1 MVRSVRTSL
10 YTMPQVT
17 IHHNH
22 CRKRRVRSVENSADG
37 KLDHRRHCH
46 SWRIR
51 EFHHRKFAQRQ
62 YRHSWTIREFH
73 HRTVRS
79 QAVSPLVENQRI
91 PPLDSSVTGSIT
103 TRGESGNSTTG
114 QFGQRR
120 YRHSWRI
127 RDFHQRQLIL
137 LQTFSILQN
146 PRLVFHNRQ
155 VSKIQMFPRVANLLR
170 CIHCWLSLADS
181 LCGVCENTRK
191 GCKHHQNTCIFFS
204 PPPAA
209 ISTDGN
215 I

>member
-17 IHHNH
+17 IHHNNR
-22 CRKRRVRSVENSADG
+22 CLNGVFAQWRIPPTASWITGGIVIRGELENSAIDKFG
-37 KLDHRRHCH
+37 YRQYHH

-73 HRTVRS
+73 HRTVG
-79 QAVSPLVENQRI
+79 I
-91 PPLDSSVTGSIT
+91 PPLDSSVTDSIT

-146 PRLVFHNRQ
+146 PILVFHNRQ

-170 CIHCWLSLADS
+170 RIHCWLA
-181 LCGVCENTRK
+181 GGFIVWRV
-191 GCKHHQNTCIFFS
+191 
-204 PPPAA
+204 
-209 ISTDGN
+209 
-215 I
+215 

>member
-1 MVRSVRTSL
+1 M
-10 YTMPQVT
+10 
-17 IHHNH
+17 
-22 CRKRRVRSVENSADG
+22 ENSADG

-51 EFHHRKFAQRQ
+51 EFRQRQ
-62 YRHSWTIREFH
+62 
-73 HRTVRS
+73 VRL
-79 QAVSPLVENQRI
+79 QAVSPLVENQGI
-91 PPLDSSVTGSIT
+91 PPPKVRSKAVSPLVENQGIPPPDSSVSGSIA
-103 TRGESGNSTTG
+103 TRGESGSSTAG